1 MKRVPVFFINGFLDS
16 GKTTFIIDTIKGDGF
31 NGKTLLLVC
40 EEGEVEYDAR
50 MMKALYKTDIEY
62 FESFEYF
69 DYKKIDKMLEEY
81 NPDRVVIEM
90 NGMWEVSKL
99 QFPKRL
105 DIMQVIYFID
115 TNTFSTYFN
124 NMRQQMTNMIQKSHV
139 VAFIN
144 CKDKVEQL
152 EPYKSALR
160 MINSNAQFMILNSNM
175 VAEDAF
181 EEPLP
186 YDITKEVIEIETQDF
201 GTFYIDTFDHKD
213 NYQDKVV
220 SFIGQVFTSKKLP
233 KGTFIIGRKVM
244 NCCAD
249 DIQLC
254 GFLVKSCLN
263 HKIEDRSFVK
273 IKARA
278 KYEFSKEYNEEE
290 LMLDPIEITKVE
302 SLVNEVLD
310 LTNPF

>member
-1 MKRVPVFFINGFLDS
+1 MKRIPVFFINGFLDS

-31 NGKTLLLVC
+31 DGKTLLLVC

-62 FESFEYF
+62 FESFEDF
-69 DYKKIDKMLEEY
+69 DYKKIDKMLDEY
-81 NPDRVVIEM
+81 DPDRVVIEM

-99 QFPKRL
+99 QFPRRL

-144 CKDKVEQL
+144 CKDKVSQL

-160 MINSNAQFMILNSNM
+160 MINSNAQFMLLNSNM
-175 VAEDAF
+175 IAEDAF

-213 NYQDKVV
+213 NYQNKIVEFV
-220 SFIGQVFTSKKLP
+220 GQVFISKKLP

-254 GFLVKSCLN
+254 GFLVKSFLN
-263 HKIEDRSFVK
+263 QKIEDRSFIK
-273 IKARA
+273 LKARA
-278 KYEFSKEYNEEE
+278 NYEFSKEYNEEE
-290 LMLDPIEITKVE
+290 LMLEPLEITKVKPLE
-302 SLVNEVLD
+302 NEILD